1 VEETRSHVRELN
13 QRRLAF
19 SCKNTLDD
27 GEKGENYRAAR
38 LPALKRD

>member
-13 QRRLAF
+13 QRRLAIDGE
-19 SCKNTLDD
+19 NALDD
-27 GEKGENYRAAR
+27 GEKRENYRAAR